1 MGGNRRPWWGEPHH
15 ARPVG
20 GTDRPLAEDD
30 DGVMNTSLAPPP
42 AAPAADP
49 PGPPAPGAP
58 PARSAPTPPRRTR
71 NAGHVVAI
79 VVGCLLLLPGLGV
92 LAGGLAAAAGQAWA
106 TDDDG
111 FFDTSLERIEGDGVA
126 VATTDLWLDGD
137 VDEIDEGPSWLLDL
151 LDVDM
156 RLRVTGAGPTDTVFV
171 GIARSADVE
180 RYLAGSSWS
189 DVVAIDH
196 RTPRVVEVP
205 GTGSVDPPLG
215 EDFWAAATSGAGEQE
230 LTWEARAGRW
240 SVVVMNAD
248 GAAGVAAD
256 VDVGF
261 RSDAVTAVAVTL
273 VVVGGVV
280 VAAAIA
286 LLVVGIR
293 GRRTSGRPDPTG
305 APPPSPLPPPVR
317 AHPTT

>member
-1 MGGNRRPWWGEPHH
+1 
-15 ARPVG
+15 
-20 GTDRPLAEDD
+20 
-30 DGVMNTSLAPPP
+30 
-42 AAPAADP
+42 
-49 PGPPAPGAP
+49 
-58 PARSAPTPPRRTR
+58 
-71 NAGHVVAI
+71 VVAI

-106 TDDDG
+106 TDDAG
-111 FFDTSLERIEGDGVA
+111 FFDTSLDRVDSDGVA

-189 DVVAIDH
+189 DVVSIDH
-196 RTPRVVEVP
+196 RTPRAVEVA
-205 GTGSVDPPLG
+205 GAGSVAPPFDQ
-215 EDFWAAATSGAGEQE
+215 DFWAASTSGTGEQE
-230 LTWEARAGRW
+230 LTWETRGGRW

-248 GAAGVAAD
+248 GAPGVAAD

-261 RSDAVTAVAVTL
+261 RSDAVTPIAVTL

-280 VAAAIA
+280 VLAAVV

-293 GRRTSGRPDPTG
+293 GRRTPGRPDPT
-305 APPPSPLPPPVR
+305 PSSSPLPPPVQ
-317 AHPTT
+317 APPTT

>member
-1 MGGNRRPWWGEPHH
+1 M
-15 ARPVG
+15 
-20 GTDRPLAEDD
+20 D
-30 DGVMNTSLAPPP
+30 TSLAPPP
-42 AAPAADP
+42 AAPPAE
-49 PGPPAPGAP
+49 PPAPAP
-58 PARSAPTPPRRTR
+58 PTPSAPTPRRRTR

-92 LAGGLAAAAGQAWA
+92 LAGGLTAAAGQAWA
-106 TDDDG
+106 TDDAG
-111 FFDTSLERIEGDGVA
+111 FFDTSLERVGSDGVA

-137 VDEIDEGPSWLLDL
+137 LDEVDEGPSWLLDL

-156 RLRVTGAGPTDTVFV
+156 RLRATGAGPTDTVFV

-196 RTPRVVEVP
+196 RTPRTVEVA
-205 GTGSVDPPLG
+205 GTGSVEPPLDQ
-215 EDFWAAATSGAGEQE
+215 DFWAAATSGAGEQE
-230 LTWEARAGRW
+230 LVWETRGGRW

-261 RSDAVTAVAVTL
+261 RSDAVTTVAVTL
-273 VVVGGVV
+273 VVVGGIV
-280 VAAAIA
+280 VAAAVV
-286 LLVVGIR
+286 LLIVGIR
-293 GRRTSGRPDPTG
+293 GRRTPGRPGATG
-305 APPPSPLPPPVR
+305 TSSSSPLPPPVPPT
-317 AHPTT
+317 PTT